1 MARRELALPTGRA
14 SNPKATSRKDG
25 DSICHPSAP
34 RTRARHVPAQIPV
47 AGDSSSDRSAK
58 EFAAELGVP
67 ESTYARYER
76 ATEGPDCG
84 IPLSAAWAIAD
95 RLGESID
102 VVVGRESMD
111 VPHVVTLDERADA
124 LGPEGRRMLAD
135 FMDYLEAREGS
146 GGGRR

>member
-1 MARRELALPTGRA
+1 MSSIRPAHAGTSRTSANTDSRRQLQRLRRE
-14 SNPKATSRKDG
+14 
-25 DSICHPSAP
+25 
-34 RTRARHVPAQIPV
+34 
-47 AGDSSSDRSAK
+47 AGFRSAK

>member
-1 MARRELALPTGRA
+1 MSSIRPAHAGTSRTSANTGSRRQLQRLRRE
-14 SNPKATSRKDG
+14 
-25 DSICHPSAP
+25 
-34 RTRARHVPAQIPV
+34 
-47 AGDSSSDRSAK
+47 AGFRSAK

-76 ATEGPDCG
+76 ATEGPGCG

-111 VPHVVTLDERADA
+111 VPHVVTLDERAGA

-135 FMDYLEAREGS
+135 FIDYLEAREGS